1 MNSSPL
7 VLIVEDLEIW
17 QDVLSEVLIDAGY
30 RVCIAPTYSS
40 AIQALAENNFD
51 LAVIDPV
58 LDDANRRNRDGLRV
72 LEQILDQQPDT
83 PAVVVTSSDP
93 TRIQREVHTMS
104 PTVRLLWKDEW
115 DDERFLSIVDE
126 LVPNA
131 REFSEL

>member
-1 MNSSPL
+1 MNLWPL

-30 RVCIAPTYSS
+30 RVCIASTYSS
-40 AIQALAENNFD
+40 AMQALAENNFD

-83 PAVVVTSSDP
+83 AAVVVTSSDP
-93 TRIQREVHTMS
+93 TRIQREVHAMS

-126 LVPNA
+126 LIPNA